1 MRRLKYFALYSMFV
15 LVSILCSTHLVHA
28 QDAPETN
35 AIVKAKV
42 IQIMSTG
49 QEATPDSNTPSP
61 TQILKAQILEG
72 NQKGQV
78 VEFTNDYTMLNAG
91 DPFYLSI
98 ISSSGSAPSY
108 SVSDPDRLPILS
120 LFLIIFLILVVLFG
134 GIQGLRGLLSLAGS
148 LLLIT
153 YVLLPAIIHG
163 ISPLLVSIVVSSL
176 IIILGSYVTHGFNKT
191 TSSAVVGMII
201 TVIITGFMAFY
212 GVHASH
218 LTGITGDETA
228 YLSSLGTGGGIN
240 MIGLLM
246 GGIMIGLLGVLYDVS
261 IGQAISVEELYR
273 VAPHLGRWKIYKRAI
288 RIGREHIG
296 ALVNMLAIAYVG
308 VSLPLLI
315 LFYPQQGSSLI
326 LTINNEIFSTEI
338 LRTLIGSIGLV
349 LAVPITTLL
358 AVYIIIKIPKRK
370 PSEEILKEEEKL
382 LAHVEHHH

>member
-1 MRRLKYFALYSMFV
+1 MRRLKSLIFYTIFV
-15 LVSILCSTHLVHA
+15 LISILWSTHFVHA
-28 QDAPETN
+28 QDTPDTN
-35 AIVKAKV
+35 TIVKAKV
-42 IQIMSTG
+42 VQVIGTST
-49 QEATPDSNTPSP
+49 EATPDSNTPSP
-61 TQILKAQILEG
+61 VQTLRAQILEG
-72 NQKGQV
+72 SQKGQV
-78 VEFTNDYTMLNAG
+78 VEFSNDYTQLSAG
-91 DPFYLSI
+91 DLFYLSATI
-98 ISSSGSAPSY
+98 TSTGVESY
-108 SVSDPDRLPILS
+108 GVSDPDRLPILS
-120 LFLIIFLILVVLFG
+120 FFLIVFLILVILFG

-176 IIILGSYVTHGFNKT
+176 IIILGSYITHGFNKT

-201 TVIITGFMAFY
+201 TVIITGLMAFY

-228 YLSSLGTGGGIN
+228 YLSSTTAGGIN
-240 MIGLLM
+240 LIGLLM
-246 GGIMIGLLGVLYDVS
+246 GGIMIGLLGILYDVS
-261 IGQAISVEELYR
+261 IGQAISVEELYH

-288 RIGREHIG
+288 RMGREHIG

-308 VSLPLLI
+308 ASLPLLLI
-315 LFYPQQGSSLI
+315 FYPQQGTSLL
-326 LTINNEIFSTEI
+326 LTINNEIFTTEI

-358 AVYIIIKIPKRK
+358 SVYMIIKIPKRK